1 LGTVRD
7 HRGDVD
13 LGEAVKRVTAL
24 IRQHNSVVAA
34 NVVARLGALVS
45 LGIST
50 LLVARVGGPSAVGV
64 YALLRVLPGL
74 AGVAISAGLPG
85 AVTYFLAGSLGDG
98 VRGRQ
103 LRATILAIAT
113 VSGIAGALLWVAAS
127 PLLTRI
133 FFRDLEV
140 GLVGWAG
147 VTVLT
152 QLFVA
157 TLKSCSQGSH
167 DLRGA
172 NLVILLEEL
181 TFLPAYGGI
190 VLLGVHGFAAI
201 VAGLLLA
208 DIATAVLA
216 CLRLARRGF
225 FDAFSA
231 PSLSIARQM
240 TSYGIRGQ
248 IGGVMLLLNL
258 RLDFAIL
265 GALAGAEVL
274 GTYAIASK
282 FAELLKL
289 PGMAFTY
296 VLYPRFTREGAR
308 TAAATTREIMPRATM
323 ATMVAALPLALAAGT
338 LLPIIYG
345 EAFRPAIVPAYILL
359 FGLAPEGLAGVTTAY
374 LYGSG
379 RPGLNSL
386 AMGVGVAVTVAL
398 DLLLIP
404 RFGATG
410 AAIASTAAYLT
421 TTVVLTVCYVLV
433 TRSQRLQEVS

>member
-1 LGTVRD
+1 VN
-7 HRGDVD
+7 
-13 LGEAVKRVTAL
+13 RVAAL
-24 IRQHNSVVAA
+24 IRQRNSVVVA
-34 NVVARLGALVS
+34 NLVARLGALAA
-45 LGIST
+45 LGVST
-50 LLVARVGGPSAVGV
+50 LLVARVGGPSAVGI

-74 AGVAISAGLPG
+74 AGVVISAGLPG
-85 AVTYFLAGSLGDG
+85 AVTYFLAGPPGA
-98 VRGRQ
+98 GRRDQ
-103 LRATILAIAT
+103 QVRATILAIAT
-113 VSGIAGALLWVAAS
+113 VGGVVGTLLWVVAS
-127 PLLTRI
+127 PLLTRV
-133 FFRDLEV
+133 FFHDLEV
-140 GLVGWAG
+140 GLVAWAG

-157 TLKSCSQGSH
+157 TLKSCLQGSH

-172 NLVILLEEL
+172 NMVILLEEL
-181 TFLPAYGGI
+181 MFLPAYGGI

-208 DIATAVLA
+208 DIATAA
-216 CLRLARRGF
+216 PAWLRLARRGF
-225 FDAFSA
+225 FDGVRA
-231 PSLSIARQM
+231 PSVSIARQM

-258 RLDFAIL
+258 RLDFVIL

-296 VLYPRFTREGAR
+296 VLYPRFTREGPQ
-308 TAAATTREIMPRATM
+308 TAAATARELMPRATV

-338 LLPIIYG
+338 LLPMIYG

-359 FGLAPEGLAGVTTAY
+359 LGLAPEGLAGVATAF

-379 RPGLNSL
+379 HPGLNSL
-386 AMGVGVAVTVAL
+386 GMGIGVAVTVVL

-404 RFGATG
+404 GFGATG

-421 TTVVLTVCYVLV
+421 TTAVLAVCYVV
-433 TRSQRLQEVS
+433 VIRSLRFQEVP

>member
-1 LGTVRD
+1 VNRLAT
-7 HRGDVD
+7 
-13 LGEAVKRVTAL
+13 L
-24 IRQHNSVVAA
+24 IRQRNSVVVA
-34 NVVARLGALVS
+34 NVVARLGALAS
-45 LGIST
+45 LGVST
-50 LLVARVGGPSAVGV
+50 LLVARVGGPAAVGV

-74 AGVAISAGLPG
+74 AGVVISAGLPG
-85 AVTYFLAGSLGDG
+85 AVTYFLAGPLGDG
-98 VRGRQ
+98 RRGRE

-113 VSGIAGALLWVAAS
+113 VSGVAGALLWVVAA
-127 PLLTRI
+127 PLLTRV

-140 GLVGWAG
+140 DLVAWAG

-157 TLKSCSQGSH
+157 TLKSCLQGSH
-167 DLRGA
+167 DLPGA
-172 NLVILLEEL
+172 NMVILLEEL
-181 TFLPAYGGI
+181 TFLPAYGVI
-190 VLLGVHGFAAI
+190 VLGVHGFAAI

-208 DIATAVLA
+208 DVATAVVA
-216 CLRLARRGF
+216 WLRLARRGF
-225 FDAFSA
+225 LDAFRA
-231 PSLSIARQM
+231 PSLAIARQM

-265 GALAGAEVL
+265 GAMAGAEVL

-296 VLYPRFTREGAR
+296 VLYPRFTREGAQ
-308 TAAATTREIMPRATM
+308 TAAATTRELMPRATVS
-323 ATMVAALPLALAAGT
+323 TMVAALPLALAAGT
-338 LLPIIYG
+338 LLPLIYG

-374 LYGSG
+374 LYGAG

-386 AMGVGVAVTVAL
+386 GMGIGVAVTVAL

-421 TTVVLTVCYVLV
+421 TTAVLAVCYVMV

>member
-1 LGTVRD
+1 VN
-7 HRGDVD
+7 
-13 LGEAVKRVTAL
+13 RVTAL
-24 IRQHNSVVAA
+24 IRQHNSVVVA
-34 NVVARLGALVS
+34 NVVARLGALAS
-45 LGIST
+45 LGVST

-74 AGVAISAGLPG
+74 VGVLISAGLPG
-85 AVTYFLAGSLGDG
+85 AVTYFLAGPLGDG
-98 VRGRQ
+98 RRGRQ
-103 LRATILAIAT
+103 LRPTILAIAT
-113 VSGIAGALLWVAAS
+113 AGGAAGTLLWVAAS
-127 PLLTRI
+127 PLLTRV
-133 FFRDLEV
+133 FFRDLAV
-140 GLVGWAG
+140 GLVAWAG

-157 TLKSCSQGSH
+157 TVKSCFQGSH

-181 TFLPAYGGI
+181 MFLPAYAAI

-208 DIATAVLA
+208 DIATAVPA
-216 CLRLARRGF
+216 WLRLGRRGF
-225 FDAFSA
+225 FDAFGT
-231 PSLSIARQM
+231 PSLWIARQM

-265 GALAGAEVL
+265 GALAGADVL

-296 VLYPRFTREGAR
+296 VLYPRFTRDGAR
-308 TAAATTREIMPRATM
+308 AAAATAREMMPRAT
-323 ATMVAALPLALAAGT
+323 AVTMVAALPLALAAGT

-359 FGLAPEGLAGVTTAY
+359 VGLAPEGLAGVATAF

-386 AMGVGVAVTVAL
+386 GMGVAVAVTVAL

-410 AAIASTAAYLT
+410 AAVASTAAYLT
-421 TTVVLTVCYVLV
+421 STAVLAVCYVMV
-433 TRSQRLQEVS
+433 VRSQRFQEEVS

>member
-1 LGTVRD
+1 LGAVRD

-13 LGEAVKRVTAL
+13 LGQAVNRVTAL
-24 IRQHNSVVAA
+24 IRQHNSVVVA
-34 NVVARLGALVS
+34 NIVARLGALVS
-45 LGIST
+45 LGVST
-50 LLVARVGGPSAVGV
+50 LVVARVGGPSAVGV

-74 AGVAISAGLPG
+74 AGVVISGGLPG
-85 AVTYFLAGSLGDG
+85 AVTYFLAGSLGDDR
-98 VRGRQ
+98 RGRQ
-103 LRATILAIAT
+103 LRATIIAIAI
-113 VSGIAGALLWVAAS
+113 VGGVAGTLLWVAAA
-127 PLLTRI
+127 PLLTRV

-172 NLVILLEEL
+172 NLVIVLEEL

-208 DIATAVLA
+208 DIATAVQA
-216 CLRLARRGF
+216 SLRYARRGF
-225 FDAFSA
+225 FDAFIA
-231 PSLSIARQM
+231 PSLSIARRI

-265 GALAGAEVL
+265 GALAGADVL

-296 VLYPRFTREGAR
+296 VLYPRFTREGAQ
-308 TAAATTREIMPRATM
+308 TAAATTREMMPRATVS
-323 ATMVAALPLALAAGT
+323 TMVAALPLALAAGT
-338 LLPIIYG
+338 LLPVLYG
-345 EAFRPAIVPAYILL
+345 EAFRPAIIPAYILL
-359 FGLAPEGLAGVTTAY
+359 IGLAPEGLAGVATAF

-386 AMGVGVAVTVAL
+386 GMGIGVAVTVAL

-410 AAIASTAAYLT
+410 AAVASTAAYLT
-421 TTVVLTVCYVLV
+421 TTVVLTVCYLLV
-433 TRSQRLQEVS
+433 TRSQRLQEVA

>member
-1 LGTVRD
+1 VN
-7 HRGDVD
+7 
-13 LGEAVKRVTAL
+13 RVAAL
-24 IRQHNSVVAA
+24 IRQRNSVVVA
-34 NVVARLGALVS
+34 NVVARLGALAS

-74 AGVAISAGLPG
+74 AGVVISAGLPG
-85 AVTYFLAGSLGDG
+85 AVTYFLAGPSGDG
-98 VRGRQ
+98 RAGQQ

-113 VSGIAGALLWVAAS
+113 VSGVVGTLLWVVAS
-127 PLLTRI
+127 PLLTRV

-140 GLVGWAG
+140 GLVAWAG
-147 VTVLT
+147 LTVLT

-157 TLKSCSQGSH
+157 TLKSCLQGSD

-172 NLVILLEEL
+172 NMVILFEEL
-181 TFLPAYGGI
+181 MFLPAYGGI
-190 VLLGVHGFAAI
+190 VLLGGVHGFAAI

-208 DIATAVLA
+208 DIATAVPA
-216 CLRLARRGF
+216 WLRLARRGF
-225 FDAFSA
+225 FDGARA

-258 RLDFAIL
+258 RLDFVIL
-265 GALAGAEVL
+265 GALAGPEVL

-296 VLYPRFTREGAR
+296 VLYPQFTREGPQA
-308 TAAATTREIMPRATM
+308 AAATARELMPRATV

-338 LLPIIYG
+338 LLPLIYG

-359 FGLAPEGLAGVTTAY
+359 LGLAPEGLAGVATAF

-379 RPGLNSL
+379 HPGLNSL
-386 AMGVGVAVTVAL
+386 GMGIGVAVTVAL

-404 RFGATG
+404 QFGATG

-421 TTVVLTVCYVLV
+421 TTAVLTVCYVVV
-433 TRSQRLQEVS
+433 TRSLRLQEVS

>member
-208 DIATAVLA
+208 DIATAVQA

-248 IGGVMLLLNL
+248 IGGDMLLLNL

-359 FGLAPEGLAGVTTAY
+359 FGLAPEGLAGVATAY

-404 RFGATG
+404 RLGATG